1 MSTTLQFRRYN
12 TATTNSTTGAAGE
25 LTVNT
30 DLNTLVVHDG
40 STAGG
45 FQLATQSNVNSI
57 AAGGI
62 NLTNFSGNIIPSASN
77 TYNLG
82 TTGSRFNSLNLGPTG
97 INING
102 ATIGGNGTLSFV
114 NSSANVSV
122 FSGAV
127 SLLTSGDGVKITSG
141 NITVSPGTG
150 SSWNFYSNSAVAFP
164 DSSVQSTA
172 YPGVV
177 NSIPASSKGQTGDK
191 KGMIASDG
199 LYLYVCYTNYTTGTN
214 NIWAK
219 VATVGQTW

>member
-12 TATTNSTTGAAGE
+12 TATTHTTTGAAGE
-25 LTVNT
+25 ITINT
-30 DLNTLVVHDG
+30 DLNTAVVHDG

-62 NLTNFSGNIIPSASN
+62 NLNSFAGNIIPSASN

-82 TTGSRFNSLNLGPTG
+82 SAGSRFNSLNLGPVG

-102 ATIGGNGTLSFV
+102 ATIGGNGTLSIT
-114 NSSANVSV
+114 NSYSNLSV
-122 FSGAV
+122 YTGTISC
-127 SLLTSGDGVKITSG
+127 LTAGDGIKITSG

-150 SSWNFYSNSAVAFP
+150 SNWNFYSNSAVAFP
-164 DSSVQSTA
+164 DGKVQSTA

-177 NSIPASSKGQTGDK
+177 GSVPATSKGQAGDT

-199 LYLYVCYTNYTTGTN
+199 LYLYICYNNYTTGTN
-214 NIWAK
+214 NIWTK